1 MNFEKSLNELET
13 IVKKLESDASLD
25 EAIEL
30 FQKGIELSKA
40 CIADLKL
47 QRGKILLLTDEM
59 NNLTQELKID

>member
-47 QRGKILLLTDEM
+47 QKGKILLLTDEM